1 MKDLIYFLALARED
15 RFRLALGAVFAMLAA
30 LAGLAL
36 FSLAGWV
43 SAAAAA
49 GAGLAFG
56 ALIGGGG
63 LRILALMRPVLRY
76 LERLASHDG
85 AFRSIARLRLWV
97 FDAAAPLA
105 PGPLTGM
112 RSGDLLARVT
122 RDVDALDGLF
132 MRLLTL

>member
-63 LRILALMRPVLRY
+63 LAHPRPDASGAALSR
-76 LERLASHDG
+76 
-85 AFRSIARLRLWV
+85 
-97 FDAAAPLA
+97 APRQ
-105 PGPLTGM
+105 P
-112 RSGDLLARVT
+112 
-122 RDVDALDGLF
+122 
-132 MRLLTL
+132 